1 MSKEIVL
8 YRKYGVFSLSSK
20 AVQWL
25 MKERNWSCTTFTE
38 EHKPLDFD
46 ADIIYKAPGTTF
58 GYAKEGYHINWFKH
72 QTDDIPFRTNTDV
85 IDAVRT
91 LGTDASNDY
100 DYSLEEKINP
110 FEIVAIPTG
119 YRWRI
124 KCHDGFETIAIQQ
137 EVEY

>member
-38 EHKPLDFD
+38 KHKPLDSD

-58 GYAKEGYHINWFKH
+58 GYAKEGYHITGLNIKQMIFLSV
-72 QTDDIPFRTNTDV
+72 QIQM
-85 IDAVRT
+85 
-91 LGTDASNDY
+91 
-100 DYSLEEKINP
+100 SLMLSEHLEQMP
-110 FEIVAIPTG
+110 VMTM
-119 YRWRI
+119 
-124 KCHDGFETIAIQQ
+124 TI
-137 EVEY
+137 Y